1 MRPNRSAMT
10 NILLSGEPTDK
21 TKAAETFV
29 VFLITDVIIP
39 DEMKREDVAGLLSAA
54 GIYSSEDDVA
64 YGKGESDSRN
74 ERMVLKVVG
83 HLSRANSAIFQVRC
97 FPRV

>member
-1 MRPNRSAMT
+1 MT

-39 DEMKREDVAGLLSAA
+39 DEMKREDVADLLSAA

-64 YGKGESDSRN
+64 YGKDESESRN
-74 ERMVLKVVG
+74 ERMVLKVAT
-83 HLSRANSAIFQVRC
+83 LITSAICRLWNS
-97 FPRV
+97 